1 MDYMN
6 VVNDDELLK
15 AIEEMKKNNSP
26 ENQSHMLDLLV
37 EAKFFTPVSITPA
50 PDTVDGMMAHITL
63 PPDAKIRFHMIEN
76 GKGQRF
82 FLAFTSFDEMKKWR
96 PNQDNQTIVSSF
108 DDYAN
113 MVKRAVG
120 DGQVGGFVIDPFGA
134 NMLFS
139 KEQTIMIKEVKDGRN
154 ADSNKHRIKAG
165 EEVYFGEPLNYPTE
179 MVEAVKKYLS
189 KQGNVQSAYLQLM
202 CQGSE
207 ESYLIV
213 LEFVGEHQALFDGVA
228 KAAKP
233 YLNNMCLDILSV
245 ENELGRKIYNRTKPF
260 YEKQ

>member
-1 MDYMN
+1 MDSMN
-6 VVNDDELLK
+6 VINNDELLK

-37 EAKFFTPVSITPA
+37 EAKFLTPVSITPA
-50 PDTVDGMMAHITL
+50 PETDGGVMANITL

-76 GKGQRF
+76 SKGQRF
-82 FLAFTSFDEMKKWR
+82 FLAFTSFDEMRKWR
-96 PNQDNQTIVSSF
+96 PNQDNQTIVSNF

-113 MVKRAVG
+113 MIKRSVG

>member
-6 VVNDDELLK
+6 VINNDELLN

-26 ENQSHMLDLLV
+26 ENQSHMLDLMV
-37 EAKFFTPVSITPA
+37 EAKFLTPVSITPA
-50 PDTVDGMMAHITL
+50 PDTVNGMMAHITL

-82 FLAFTSFDEMKKWR
+82 FLAFTSFDEMRKWR
-96 PNQDNQTIVSSF
+96 PNQDNQTIVSNF

-113 MVKRAVG
+113 MVKRSVG

-134 NMLFS
+134 NMLFT

-154 ADSNKHRIKAG
+154 NDSNRHRIKEG
-165 EEVYFGEPLNYPTE
+165 EEVYYGEPLNYPTE
-179 MVEAVKKYLS
+179 MVDAVKAYLT
-189 KQGNVQSAYLQLM
+189 KQDNVKCAYLQLM

-213 LEFVGEHQALFDGVA
+213 VDYDGDKQTVFEGIA
-228 KAAKP
+228 EAAKP
-233 YLNNMCLDILSV
+233 YLNNMCLDILGV
-245 ENELGRKIYNRTKPF
+245 ENELGDRIANRANPF
-260 YEKQ
+260 YEKE

>member
-76 GKGQRF
+76 GKGQSF

-134 NMLFS
+134 NMLFT
-139 KEQTIMIKEVKDGRN
+139 KEQTIMIKEVKDGR
-154 ADSNKHRIKAG
+154 ASDGNKHRIKEG
-165 EEVYFGEPLNYPTE
+165 EEVYYGEPLNYPTE
-179 MVEAVKKYLS
+179 MAEAVKNYLE
-189 KQGNVQSAYLQLM
+189 KTNNVSGAYLQLM
-202 CQGSE
+202 CQGNE

-213 LEFVGEHQALFDGVA
+213 VDYDGDKQSLFEGIA
-228 KAAKP
+228 EAAKP
-233 YLNNMCLDILSV
+233 YLNDMCLDILGV
-245 ENELGRKIYNRTKPF
+245 ENELGERIANRAKPF
-260 YEKQ
+260 YEK

>member
-1 MDYMN
+1 MDYTN
-6 VVNDDELLK
+6 AINNDELLK
-15 AIEEMKKNNSP
+15 AIDVMKKDNSP
-26 ENQSHMLDLLV
+26 ENQSHMLDLMV
-37 EAKFFTPVSITPA
+37 EAKFLAPVSITPA
-50 PDTVDGMMAHITL
+50 PETDGRMMTTITL
-63 PPDAKIRFHMIEN
+63 PPDSKIRFHMIEN

-82 FLAFTSFDEMKKWR
+82 FLAFTSFEEMRKWR
-96 PNQDNQTIVSSF
+96 PNQDNQTIISNF
-108 DDYAN
+108 DDYAHLLKN
-113 MVKRAVG
+113 SVG
-120 DGQVGGFVIDPFGA
+120 DGKIAGFVIHPFGT
-134 NMLFS
+134 NVIFS
-139 KEQTIMIKEVKDGRN
+139 KEQSIMIKEVKDGRKED
-154 ADSNKHRIKAG
+154 ANKHRIKEG

-189 KQGNVQSAYLQLM
+189 KQSNVQSAYLQLM

-213 LEFVGEHQALFDGVA
+213 LEFVGERQALFDGVA
-228 KAAKP
+228 EAAKP